1 MHVHAFMCTQ
11 LLVQFKFFLLSL
23 GARSINLVCLIKAFK
38 AQSYENIL
46 YITVLGMLLAVGSIY
61 LPCHL
66 VSLLKSQGTA
76 TFGFL
81 EIFNNGQANN
91 VFLYQSFPSLAL
103 PRAYCR
109 GNYTTLLPAFW
120 WTLLLQHL
128 SPSWQIAL
136 LPWPQTI
143 SGPRGARRDHKRL
156 LTPGHRHPKRDW
168 AEGGQKWSH
177 LGALLYRW
185 ATSYSVLRVPDD
197 PFHAWGLL
205 LS

>member
-103 PRAYCR
+103 PRGVLQGQLHHAAACV
-109 GNYTTLLPAFW
+109 LVDIVIAAFVPFL
-120 WTLLLQHL
+120 TNRI
-128 SPSWQIAL
+128 IAVA
-136 LPWPQTI
+136 T
-143 SGPRGARRDHKRL
+143 DH
-156 LTPGHRHPKRDW
+156 
-168 AEGGQKWSH
+168 
-177 LGALLYRW
+177 
-185 ATSYSVLRVPDD
+185 
-197 PFHAWGLL
+197 
-205 LS
+205 